1 MNIERQKQLE
11 EKYRMDEINRQFAE
25 IQQNHPE
32 LLIPG
37 DLVFIKVKING
48 IEMPAMLDTGAQESI
63 IPLKFA
69 RQANLEYQIDYRRSV
84 SYQGVGHMNS
94 IGTIYVVP
102 MIIGTQYCLTT
113 LNVFDEKSPLNHL
126 LIGINTIRSLGLSLN
141 FTKNCVE
148 INGEQVPFLTNTD
161 VNYVTRKPYDC
172 PALKTPLKMNRNK
185 ILKSRKQPE
194 FAEGIYDR
202 YDEMNIQKLIIT
214 GMSRED
220 AMNLLDVAGGKI
232 ENAML
237 KLSRSKTD
245 LFTSYDTF

>member
-1 MNIERQKQLE
+1 MNETKRIRYKEYKCIYPNCNEGLKT
-11 EKYRMDEINRQFAE
+11 KYNCISHIWDIHLKESTGDKRPFKTLDEQSKRIAQA
-25 IQQNHPE
+25 QT
-32 LLIPG
+32 LKYLG
-37 DLVFIKVKING
+37 FIKDA
-48 IEMPAMLDTGAQESI
+48 EAQR
-63 IPLKFA
+63 K
-69 RQANLEYQIDYRRSV
+69 
-84 SYQGVGHMNS
+84 
-94 IGTIYVVP
+94 
-102 MIIGTQYCLTT
+102 
-113 LNVFDEKSPLNHL
+113 
-126 LIGINTIRSLGLSLN
+126 
-141 FTKNCVE
+141 
-148 INGEQVPFLTNTD
+148 
-161 VNYVTRKPYDC
+161 RKPYDC